1 MEKSI
6 ILIVLLSLLPFE
18 GNMERVAAQRVDG
31 IECDFNAFAKL
42 KWISIV
48 WFQSQVLL
56 EQFYDSR
63 LLLHISNS
71 IRLRFI

>member
-1 MEKSI
+1 MTGGVGCVFKHVALPTHDERMEKSI

-42 KWISIV
+42 K
-48 WFQSQVLL
+48 
-56 EQFYDSR
+56 
-63 LLLHISNS
+63 
-71 IRLRFI
+71 